1 MSDVYLTVRDPE
13 LILGRLCS
21 LDGAHLEVTST
32 TPVAPAAA
40 GALPTGADSETPIG
54 AASTLGSDGVS
65 HLEQE
70 DKPKA
75 GIMAECV
82 YSRCAVDADTDAV

>member
-1 MSDVYLTVRDPE
+1 VSIDPSARSE
-13 LILGRLCS
+13 YGLIPCS

-54 AASTLGSDGVS
+54 AASTLGPDGVS

-75 GIMAECV
+75 GIMAECEFM
-82 YSRCAVDADTDAV
+82 SG

>member
-1 MSDVYLTVRDPE
+1 MEFHIR
-13 LILGRLCS
+13 S

-40 GALPTGADSETPIG
+40 GALPTGASSETPIG
-54 AASTLGSDGVS
+54 ASSTLGHDGVS

-75 GIMAECV
+75 GIMAECACRWDL
-82 YSRCAVDADTDAV
+82 S